1 MTSDI
6 LLFITSITLFMAIC
20 LVWGFKNLPNERWQI
35 FATIP
40 LIKDET
46 GSWRGLNLTY
56 YGILSATAYAFSM
69 SIMVILLGSCHIP
82 LSVQMRHIVP
92 IMVVAIP
99 ASRLVAWLVEKKS
112 STFTVGGA
120 TFTAIMILPWV
131 VIGIN
136 SISHFK
142 VPIFCFFAA
151 ISISY
156 TYGEALGRLACI
168 SFGCCYGKPLSQSG
182 RLINRLFSRFHFVFH
197 GKTRKVAYASNLEG
211 EPMVPIQA
219 ITSILYTAAALAG
232 TLLFLSG
239 HFKSAMLVT
248 IVITQIWRV
257 ISEFFRAD
265 YRGELSFSAYQVM
278 AITAVAYMTL
288 LSMLLP
294 QDNRALYS
302 AVNGALYSMDMDS
315 SIDNKTSYQ
324 GDNQVM
330 HKSINTVKTTF
341 MPDILQGL
349 RQLWRPEV
357 VLSLQFFWLIT
368 FLYTGRSSVTAS
380 QISFHVVKDKI

>member
-248 IVITQIWRV
+248 IVVTQIWRV

-265 YRGELSFSAYQVM
+265 YRGEFNFSVYQIM
-278 AITAVAYMTL
+278 AVTAVAYMVIISIIMTPGNPSASP
-288 LSMLLP
+288 LSL
-294 QDNRALYS
+294 S
-302 AVNGALYSMDMDS
+302 ADSGLYSMDSAIYDGM
-315 SIDNKTSYQ
+315 ILYR
-324 GDNQVM
+324 
-330 HKSINTVKTTF
+330 TVTT
-341 MPDILQGL
+341 PDIPEGL
-349 RQLWRPEV
+349 RQFWCPSV
-357 VLSLQFFWLIT
+357 IISLELFWLIT